1 MAVIHVCFPELGA
14 SIKMIRLGLGIA
26 EVVAADTPG
35 DMGAGVE
42 VDDAVDEGGP
52 VTITEAG
59 SLGVGCGSVCG

>member
-35 DMGAGVE
+35 EAGVE